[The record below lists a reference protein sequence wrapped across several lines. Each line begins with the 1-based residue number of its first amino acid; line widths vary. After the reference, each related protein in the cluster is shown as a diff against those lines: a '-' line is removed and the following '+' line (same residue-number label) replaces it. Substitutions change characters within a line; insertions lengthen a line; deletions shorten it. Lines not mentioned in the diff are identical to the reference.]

1 MLQRQ
6 GFASFLIGSTLLL
19 GLGGCG
25 GGQAEAPPPPKVKVA
40 TVQPGMLVDTGTYNT
55 QLQSRRAI
63 NLSPQVSGRI
73 VQILVNSGVNVPQGA
88 PLIQIDPS
96 EQTAAVASQF
106 ATIQAA
112 QATVETSRAE
122 LRALEAQRRANLATL
137 EFNRLQAERYTALFE
152 QGAVSKE
159 QAQSYIL
166 SYRTAQADL
175 QATDADIRAQQA
187 TIIENEKVLQQAQAN
202 TQQQAVLLNWFT
214 VNAPFAG
221 NVGNIGPRIGDYV
234 TPQTNLLTL
243 TENQPLEVYI
253 NVPIERSPDLRIGL
267 PVELINTT
275 GDAIGRSQV
284 FFIDTTTNNNTQTIL
299 VKALYDN
306 SDNRLRANQQVQA
319 RIIWDQKP
327 GILVPTSAVS
337 NLAGQNFVFVAEP
350 GQEGKTVA
358 KQVPIKVGAIQGNSY
373 QVLDGLKANQKII
386 TSGIQRIRDGEPITP
401 ES

>member
-1 MLQRQ
+1 MLQRHWL
-6 GFASFLIGSTLLL
+6 ASLLL
-19 GLGGCG
+19 TGSLVTGLGGCG
-25 GGQAEAPPPPKVKVA
+25 GEQAGAPPAPTVKVA
-40 TVQPGMLVDTGTYNT
+40 SVQAAMLIDTGTYNT

-73 VQILVNSGVNVPQGA
+73 VQILVRSGMNVPQGA

-112 QATVETSRAE
+112 LATVETSKAE
-122 LRALEAQRRANLATL
+122 LRALEAQRRSNLATL

-159 QAQSYIL
+159 QAQSFIL

-175 QATDADIRAQQA
+175 QSTEADIRAQQA

-214 VNAPFAG
+214 VAAPFAG

-234 TPQTNLLTL
+234 TPQTNILTL

-253 NVPIERSPDLRIGL
+253 NIPIERSEELRIGL
-267 PVELINTT
+267 PVELISAS
-275 GDAIGRSQV
+275 GEVIGRSQV
-284 FFIDTTTNNNTQTIL
+284 FFIDTTTNNDTQTVL

-306 SDNRLRANQQVQA
+306 RDNRLRANQQVQA
-319 RIIWDQKP
+319 RVIWDQKP
-327 GILVPTSAVS
+327 GVLVPTSAVS

-350 GQEGKTVA
+350 GQDGKTVA
-358 KQVPIKVGAIQGNSY
+358 KQVPITIGAIQGNSY
-373 QVLDGLKANQKII
+373 QVLNGLKANQKII